1 MQGAPKLGLLPVLEG
16 CRAEFR
22 CGAADGA
29 VHANRGEHGAA
40 GNEAVHGV
48 VEK

>member
-22 CGAADGA
+22 CGA
-29 VHANRGEHGAA
+29 VHANRGKHGAA
-40 GNEAVHGV
+40 GDEAVHGV